1 MNSRGYCNPP
11 RVISLIP
18 VSLSSLEKRYKF
30 SSTQLGML
38 PSTFDFVTVLVAIFI
53 SYFGGKRQKPKLLG
67 VGCFIQGIGA
77 LVFSLPQFVTEDY
90 KIGKHANLSL
100 EECSDP
106 SDFSPE
112 CDDNSNNVYFLFIIA
127 MILLGLGASP
137 LFTVGISYIDD
148 IVHPNRSP
156 IWLGIFTVL
165 VVVGPTIGF
174 GLGGAFLTI
183 YVDPWTETT
192 LEQTDT
198 GWVGAWWI
206 GFVLFGVLSL
216 VLSVPF
222 FMFPET
228 YPDTYYIQQER
239 IKQMS
244 IQRNKQVTKED
255 LNKWPKPKDLPK
267 QFLDLMARLP
277 FLFMVLA
284 FSGQIFVVAGLV
296 VFFPKYVEA
305 QFGFTAS
312 TAGLVSGAVSIFSAG
327 TGIILGALLVFFLK
341 PPTRRLTLYYTVINL
356 VSAVFLFGFFLR
368 CSTYDVAG
376 VTVPYPDSTLFDDQT
391 LNATCNSHCNCKST
405 IFEPVCSDGITYFS
419 PCRAGCDKY
428 LLNGD
433 RDEPRF
439 ENCTCSTSPSGR
451 AGRGFCDENCKVLAP
466 FLIVV
471 AITLITNMATQIP
484 NLIITLRCIADEQRS
499 LALGIQSVF
508 VRIFGSIPGP
518 IVMGAIFD
526 SSCAFWQEECGDRG
540 NCYVLDN
547 EDLSLRLFL
556 ITVAVRIISV
566 AFGFLAWGFF
576 NKTLCNRGIGV
587 DEENENEMKDVNPIV
602 MKDTDM

>member
-1 MNSRGYCNPP
+1 MQ
-11 RVISLIP
+11 
-18 VSLSSLEKRYKF
+18 YKF

-38 PSTFDFVTVLVAIFI
+38 PSTFDIVTVLVVLFV
-53 SYFGGKRQKPKLLG
+53 SYFGGKRYKPKLLG

-77 LVFSLPQFVTEDY
+77 LVFAIPQFVTEDY
-90 KIGKHANLSL
+90 KIGKDANLSL

-148 IVHPNRSP
+148 IVHPNRAP
-156 IWLGIFTVL
+156 IWIGIVFVL
-165 VVVGPTIGF
+165 AVVGPAVGF

-198 GWVGAWWI
+198 GWVGAWWM
-206 GFVLFGVLSL
+206 GFVLFGILSL
-216 VLSVPF
+216 ILSVPF

-228 YPDTYYIQQER
+228 YLDTYSIQQER

-244 IQRNKQVTKED
+244 IKRNKQVTKED
-255 LNKWPKPKDLPK
+255 LNKWPKSKDLPK
-267 QFLDLMARLP
+267 QFLDIMARLP
-277 FLFMVLA
+277 FLFLVLA
-284 FSGQIFVVAGLV
+284 FAGQIFVVAGLV
-296 VFFPKYVEA
+296 AFIPKYIQS

-312 TAGLVSGAVSIFSAG
+312 TSGLISGSIAISTAGA
-327 TGIILGALLVFFLK
+327 GIILGSLLVSFLK
-341 PPTRRLTLYYTVINL
+341 PPMKRLTFYFSVINFISSVFYL
-356 VSAVFLFGFFLR
+356 VFLIR
-368 CSTYDVAG
+368 CPTYDVAG
-376 VTVPYPDSTLFDDQT
+376 VTVPYPNSTLFDDQT
-391 LNATCNSHCNCKST
+391 LNATCNSHCDCKST

-428 LLNGD
+428 FLNGD

-451 AGRGFCDENCKVLAP
+451 AGRGFCDENCKALAP
-466 FLIVV
+466 FLVV
-471 AITLITNMATQIP
+471 ISLALVTNMITLIP
-484 NLIITLRCIADEQRS
+484 RLIIVLRCIADEQRS
-499 LALGIQSVF
+499 LALGMQSVI
-508 VRIFGSIPGP
+508 VRVLGNIPGP
-518 IVMGAIFD
+518 IIVGAIFD

-540 NCYVLDN
+540 NCYILNN

-556 ITVAVRIISV
+556 VSAAIRALSV
-566 AFGFLAWGFF
+566 LFGFLAWGFF
-576 NKTLCNRGIGV
+576 NKTLCNRGIEREQL
-587 DEENENEMKDVNPIV
+587 DEQRQLEDVYY
-602 MKDTDM
+602 